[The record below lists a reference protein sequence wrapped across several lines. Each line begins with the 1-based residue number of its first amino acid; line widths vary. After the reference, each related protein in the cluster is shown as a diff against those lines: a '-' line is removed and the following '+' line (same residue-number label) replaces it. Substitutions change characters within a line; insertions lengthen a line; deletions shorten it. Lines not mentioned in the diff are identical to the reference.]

1 MTNCLEC
8 GDCFQVAVARGVGVF
23 IDIADEPLGIRA
35 TGNKRR
41 QVKALA
47 GTTPT
52 GREIDDDEG
61 FKARRVTGG
70 PGK

>member
-1 MTNCLEC
+1 LGVRTT
-8 GDCFQVAVARGVGVF
+8 GDKC
-23 IDIADEPLGIRA
+23 
-35 TGNKRR
+35 R

-47 GTTPT
+47 GPTPT